1 MSFYFVGVCPK
12 GFIEYKKRCYGFFV
26 SRYWRTT
33 WKFAQKAC
41 RSFNGGDLVSI
52 LRKDENDF
60 IARKFVE
67 LNPSLSNKEYHYP
80 WIGAYLTKR
89 QNPSKQ
95 LSEYYIF
102 ICVRFYNHLVTSN
115 LTFFL

>member
-1 MSFYFVGVCPK
+1 M
-12 GFIEYKKRCYGFFV
+12 
-26 SRYWRTT
+26 
-33 WKFAQKAC
+33 
-41 RSFNGGDLVSI
+41 NGGDLVSI

-67 LNPSLSNKEYHYP
+67 LDPNLNGTEYHYP

-95 LSEYYIF
+95 LSVLLHF
-102 ICVRFYNHLVTSN
+102 HLRKRKFTGTTIL
-115 LTFFL
+115 LTQI